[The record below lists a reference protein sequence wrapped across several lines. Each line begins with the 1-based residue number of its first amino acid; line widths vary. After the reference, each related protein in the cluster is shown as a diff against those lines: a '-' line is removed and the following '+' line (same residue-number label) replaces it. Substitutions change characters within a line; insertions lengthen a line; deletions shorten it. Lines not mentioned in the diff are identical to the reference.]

1 MKTEQT
7 TMIIGDKEIKE
18 ALAMTE
24 KLGVDY
30 GLEKKSV
37 LHLRLLAEELF
48 GMLRGIAGNITSEY
62 KIVAE
67 DKKFELHLKSD
78 IKMTED
84 MREKLISVS
93 SSGKNAAATG
103 FTGKIRVMIAEA
115 LLSIKETAPYA
126 VINTASAYSPVWIMS
141 DYKTEV
147 QKNAD
152 KDKVA
157 QQAWDE
163 LEKSVLAKIAND
175 IKVGVVGNSVE
186 IIIYK
191 AF

>member
-7 TMIIGDKEIKE
+7 TMIRGEKGVKE

-30 GLEKKSV
+30 GLERKPV

-48 GMLRGIAGNITSEY
+48 GMMRGIAGNITSEY
-62 KIVAE
+62 KIIAE
-67 DKKFELHLKSD
+67 DRKFELHLKSD
-78 IKMTED
+78 IKMTEEV
-84 MREKLISVS
+84 REKLIGVS

-103 FTGKIRVMIAEA
+103 FTGKIRVMIAEV
-115 LLSIKETAPYA
+115 LLSIREAAPYA
-126 VINTASAYSPVWIMS
+126 VINTASAYSPVWMMS

-147 QKNAD
+147 QRNAD
-152 KDKVA
+152 KDKTA

-163 LEKSVLAKIAND
+163 LEKSVLAKIADD

-191 AF
+191 EF

>member
-7 TMIIGDKEIKE
+7 TMIRGEKVVKE
-18 ALAMTE
+18 ALAMTD

-30 GLEKKSV
+30 GLERKPV

-48 GMLRGIAGNITSEY
+48 GMMRGIAGNIASEY
-62 KIVAE
+62 KIIAE
-67 DKKFELHLKSD
+67 DRKFELHLKSD
-78 IKMTED
+78 IKMTEEV
-84 MREKLISVS
+84 REKLIGVS

-103 FTGKIRVMIAEA
+103 FTGKIRVMIAEV
-115 LLSIKETAPYA
+115 LLSIREAAPYA

-147 QKNAD
+147 QRNAD
-152 KDKVA
+152 KDKTA

-163 LEKSVLAKIAND
+163 LEKSVLAKIADD

-191 AF
+191 SF

>member
-7 TMIIGDKEIKE
+7 TMIRGENGIKE

-30 GLEKKSV
+30 GLERKPV

-48 GMLRGIAGNITSEY
+48 GMMRGIAGNIASEY
-62 KIVAE
+62 KIIAE
-67 DKKFELHLKSD
+67 DRKFELHLKSD
-78 IKMTED
+78 IKMTEEV
-84 MREKLISVS
+84 REKLIGVS
-93 SSGKNAAATG
+93 SSGKNAAAAG

-115 LLSIKETAPYA
+115 LLSIREAAPYA

-147 QKNAD
+147 QRNAD
-152 KDKVA
+152 KDKTA

-163 LEKSVLAKIAND
+163 LEKSVLAKIADD

-191 AF
+191 EF

>member
-7 TMIIGDKEIKE
+7 TTIRGEKGVEN

-24 KLGVDY
+24 KLGADY
-30 GLEKKSV
+30 GLERKSV

-48 GMLRGIAGNITSEY
+48 GMIRGIAGNIVSEY
-62 KIVAE
+62 KISAE
-67 DKKFELHLKSD
+67 DKKFELHLKSEVE
-78 IKMTED
+78 MTVE
-84 MREKLISVS
+84 MRDKLISVS

-103 FTGKIRVMIAEA
+103 FTGRIRVLIAEA
-115 LLSIKETAPYA
+115 LLSMRETAPYA
-126 VINTASAYSPVWIMS
+126 VINTASAYSPVWMMS
-141 DYKTEV
+141 DYKSDV
-147 QKNAD
+147 MKNAD
-152 KDKVA
+152 TDKTA
-157 QQAWDE
+157 KQAWDE
-163 LEKSVLAKIAND
+163 LEKSVLAKIADD

>member
-7 TMIIGDKEIKE
+7 TMIRGEKGVKE

-30 GLEKKSV
+30 GLERKPV

-48 GMLRGIAGNITSEY
+48 GMMRGIAGNIASEY
-62 KIVAE
+62 KIIAE
-67 DKKFELHLKSD
+67 DRKFELHLKSD
-78 IKMTED
+78 IKMTEEV
-84 MREKLISVS
+84 REKLIGVS

-103 FTGKIRVMIAEA
+103 FTGKIRVMIAEV
-115 LLSIKETAPYA
+115 LLSIKEAAPYA

-147 QKNAD
+147 QRNAD
-152 KDKVA
+152 KDKTA

-163 LEKSVLAKIAND
+163 LEKSVLAKIADD

-191 AF
+191 EF

>member
-7 TMIIGDKEIKE
+7 TTIRGEKGVEN

-30 GLEKKSV
+30 GLERKSV

-48 GMLRGIAGNITSEY
+48 GMIRGIAGNIVSEY
-62 KIVAE
+62 KISAE
-67 DKKFELHLKSD
+67 DKKFELHLKSEVE
-78 IKMTED
+78 MTVE
-84 MREKLISVS
+84 MRDKLISVS

-103 FTGKIRVMIAEA
+103 FTGRIRVLIAEA
-115 LLSIKETAPYA
+115 LLSMRETAPYA
-126 VINTASAYSPVWIMS
+126 VINTASAYSPVWMMS
-141 DYKTEV
+141 DYKSDV
-147 QKNAD
+147 MKNAD
-152 KDKVA
+152 TDKTA
-157 QQAWDE
+157 KQAWDE
-163 LEKSVLAKIAND
+163 LEKSVLAKIADD

>member
-7 TMIIGDKEIKE
+7 TIIRGEKGVSE

-24 KLGVDY
+24 KLGADY
-30 GLEKKSV
+30 GLERKSV

-48 GMLRGIAGNITSEY
+48 GMIRGIAGNIASEY
-62 KIVAE
+62 RIIAE

-78 IKMTED
+78 IKMTEEV
-84 MREKLISVS
+84 REKLIGVS
-93 SSGKNAAATG
+93 SSGKNAAASG

-115 LLSIKETAPYA
+115 LLSIREAAPYA

-152 KDKVA
+152 KDKAA

-163 LEKSVLAKIAND
+163 LEKSVLAKIADD

-191 AF
+191 EL